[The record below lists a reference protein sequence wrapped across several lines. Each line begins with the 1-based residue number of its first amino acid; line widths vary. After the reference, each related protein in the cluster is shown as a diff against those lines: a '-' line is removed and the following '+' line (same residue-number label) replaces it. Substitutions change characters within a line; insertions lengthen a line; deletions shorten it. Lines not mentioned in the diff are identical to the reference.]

1 MGKDTIR
8 FRCITENLLNDGISV
23 RVSTRG
29 PSMFPLISPGDKI
42 TIKPETDYQ
51 IGDLVVFKRD
61 DQMVCHRLVK
71 VFERDGIRY
80 CQSRGDSFFV
90 PDDPVAADQL
100 LGKVINIER
109 GKVSIARGALLFMY
123 PVLRIS
129 VLNALIVNSLMRLKA
144 MFTSVKKLF

>member
-29 PSMFPLISPGDKI
+29 PSMFPPISPGDKI

-51 IGDLVVFKRD
+51 TGDLVVFKRD

-109 GKVSIARGALLFMY
+109 GKVSFTRGTLLFMY
-123 PVLRIS
+123 PVLRIRGM
-129 VLNALIVNSLMRLKA
+129 NAFVVSSLVRLKA
-144 MFTSVKKLF
+144 MFASVKKLF